1 MKLQKLNDALAL
13 FLTTFLLCGVAI
25 YNGYPLVFPDTGSYI
40 GLNDNY
46 FRSFFYNLF
55 LAPAL
60 WAHTLWLVV
69 VFQSLIVAHLLR
81 LVIRAVFGLTSPLAL
96 LGVTIPLCL
105 LSNLPWFTGFI
116 MPDIFT
122 GVLILA
128 LFLLIFYLP
137 QLGSGEKN
145 YLVALVVV
153 AVIVHLSHIP
163 LALGLLGTVWLFK
176 MVMRKK
182 HLLPTTTLWRATLAV
197 ALAMVIIL
205 ANNYRVY
212 GILTISPGGY
222 AFPLARLL
230 ADGPAVRYLKVHCPE
245 EKYALCAYLDQL
257 PMDSDAFLWSV
268 DSPFRKVGWINGY
281 HQEGQK
287 IVIETILHNP
297 FQIVN
302 LTMWNTLRQLLM
314 INNHYGIIS
323 YLDNPYPTDAIN
335 AYFPGDFGAYAHSRQ
350 SQNTLG
356 LHGFNRLHLLLI
368 ALCLPVAAVAL
379 FFYLKH
385 RRFLP
390 VLLLVALAGAYVLNA
405 FTTAALSGPH
415 NRYGSRLIWLLPFF
429 CLAAIIDAIY
439 KRKRIPA
446 KVGRKNPPQHQI
458 R

>member
-40 GLNDNY
+40 GLSDNY
-46 FRSFFYNLF
+46 FRSIFYNFF

-69 VFQSLIVAHLLR
+69 VFQSLIIAHLLR
-81 LVIRAVFGLTSPLAL
+81 LVLRAIFGLTSPLAL

-122 GVLILA
+122 GVLILTF
-128 LFLLIFYLP
+128 FLLVFCYP
-137 QLGSGEKN
+137 QLGSGEKI
-145 YLVALVVV
+145 YLIILAIVATV
-153 AVIVHLSHIP
+153 VHLSHIP
-163 LALGLLGTVWLFK
+163 LALGLLGTAWLFK
-176 MVMRKK
+176 MVARKQ
-182 HLLPTTTLWRATLAV
+182 HNLPPPALWRTTFAVVLAITM
-197 ALAMVIIL
+197 LL
-205 ANNYRVY
+205 ANNYRTY

-230 ADGPAVRYLKVHCPE
+230 ADGPAVKYLRVHCPE
-245 EKYALCAYLDQL
+245 ENYTLCAYLDQL
-257 PMDSDAFLWSV
+257 PSDSNTFLWLA
-268 DSPFRKVGWINGY
+268 DSPFRKVGWIYGY
-281 HQEGQK
+281 RHEGQK
-287 IVIETILHNP
+287 IVIETVLHYP
-297 FQIVN
+297 FQVVK
-302 LTMWNTLRQLLM
+302 LTMWNTIRQLPL
-314 INNHYGIIS
+314 INNGYIYSCLNTPH
-323 YLDNPYPTDAIN
+323 PTDAIK

-356 LHGFNRLHLLLI
+356 LSGFNHLHLLLI

-390 VLLLVALAGAYVLNA
+390 VLLLVALAGAYILNA
-405 FTTAALSGPH
+405 FSTAALSGPH

-429 CLAAIIDAIY
+429 CLAAIMDAIY
-439 KRKRIPA
+439 NRKR
-446 KVGRKNPPQHQI
+446 QT
-458 R
+458 